1 MPKASEL
8 PENLKGLARRQGTE
22 VSSARF
28 EADVEKLTIAL
39 GSILDERRRRDA
51 TEAAEKVAETR
62 RSVEPEAVRQKENQ
76 GSTLF
81 SAISLIEA
89 RSAPRSPQMRTYSPI
104 IVATIAIGVAA
115 ALAILVATF
124 GSTAWKFSAP
134 AGDKA
139 EAEQAAADK
148 AEAEQAAADKA
159 EAEQAAADKAA
170 ANRAPARLRWTRLL
184 PTRPQRTRVRPIS
197 LRRTARTRWIQIR
210 LADAQMAKGGYV
222 GAMNL
227 YRQAA
232 DQGSDEAQAAL
243 GSIYRNGLVRPP
255 DLSAAIKWYKIAAA
269 QGNGTA
275 TITLN
280 ELHVSPAVK

>member
-148 AEAEQAAADKA
+148 AEAEQAAV
-159 EAEQAAADKAA
+159 DKAA

>member
-8 PENLKGLARRQGTE
+8 PESLKGLARRQGTE
-22 VSSARF
+22 VSPARF

-81 SAISLIEA
+81 SAISAIEA

-148 AEAEQAAADKA
+148 AAANRAPADKSAADKA
-159 EAEQAAADKAA
+159 AVEKTAADKTVADRDAADKAATDKAAADKAA
-170 ANRAPARLRWTRLL
+170 ANQPAANNALTR
-184 PTRPQRTRVRPIS
+184 RIRRDAERVEGEI
-197 LRRTARTRWIQIR
+197 RR
-210 LADAQMAKGGYV
+210 
-222 GAMNL
+222 N
-227 YRQAA
+227 
-232 DQGSDEAQAAL
+232 
-243 GSIYRNGLVRPP
+243 
-255 DLSAAIKWYKIAAA
+255 IA
-269 QGNGTA
+269 
-275 TITLN
+275 
-280 ELHVSPAVK
+280 

>member
-1 MPKASEL
+1 MPKVSEL
-8 PENLKGLARRQGTE
+8 PESLKGLARRQGTE
-22 VSSARF
+22 VSPARF

-81 SAISLIEA
+81 SAISAIEA

-139 EAEQAAADK
+139 EAEQAAV
-148 AEAEQAAADKA
+148 
-159 EAEQAAADKAA
+159 DKAA

-255 DLSAAIKWYKIAAA
+255 DLSAAIKWYKMAAA

-275 TITLN
+275 TIALN